1 MRKTNPIW
9 PCRGRLTEEIVRNE
23 AKLRWTGV
31 YGQRQL
37 SCGPWLGRGVKR
49 AKRTQFRGPEAHD
62 CELVTADWRTPA
74 VGVQA
79 GQSPVLPNIPSSH
92 PPSPQPRPERK
103 RAKRTQFGPGRRR
116 LTDEIVQ
123 NEAKRGETGVCG
135 KRQLSC
141 GAWLGRRPDAQ
152 NEANLR
158 RVSGLKSQVSSRR
171 SRTRHALTSNCT
183 FPTSNFLGNALRRHY
198 EWGIR
203 AKRTQFA
210 GRAERRCFPGSA
222 TQSSIILHQSSIAQN
237 WLWRAGVECGR
248 IAR

>member
-1 MRKTNPIW
+1 VWGVARPENETCKTNQITGAGGPRLRIGG
-9 PCRGRLTEEIVRNE
+9 CGLEDAGRGRSGRPVPCLTQYSIF
-23 AKLRWTGV
+23 
-31 YGQRQL
+31 
-37 SCGPWLGRGVKR
+37 P
-49 AKRTQFRGPEAHD
+49 
-62 CELVTADWRTPA
+62 
-74 VGVQA
+74 
-79 GQSPVLPNIPSSH
+79 LPP
-92 PPSPQPRPERK
+92 PQPRPERK

-116 LTDEIVQ
+116 LTDETVQ
-123 NEAKRGETGVCG
+123 NKVKLGETGVCEQ
-135 KRQLSC
+135 RQLSC

-152 NEANLR
+152 NEPNLR
-158 RVSGLKSQVSSRR
+158 RISGLKSQVSSRR

-198 EWGIR
+198 ERGNR

-237 WLWRAGVECGR
+237 CLWRAGVECGR